1 MKLSAK
7 KDYGIR
13 SRSNATFVEYALLI
27 GLVAIG
33 VAVAIAV
40 FGDQLFG
47 LFGSVGDRTEDVAGF
62 VDDADIS
69 MPGN

>member
-1 MKLSAK
+1 MGFIKRWNKRILGES
-7 KDYGIR
+7 G
-13 SRSNATFVEYALLI
+13 ATFVEYALLI

-47 LFGSVGDRTEDVAGF
+47 LFGSVGDRTEQVADG
-62 VDDADIS
+62 VDDATID
-69 MPGN
+69 MPGD